1 MLDPAVLLR
10 CFRAFGPRY
19 ARKTDVLALL
29 LDAAGEQTALQTFAE
44 AFDDRG
50 DYAALTTEAL
60 RVAVAAS
67 ENEVAASSEPIAAVT
82 RRFLQDVLAEAN
94 LPDEII
100 DVIMNAYGPDGVI
113 TMSEDGGRYIVHLAR
128 TN

>member
-1 MLDPAVLLR
+1 MRNPAVLLR
-10 CFRAFGPRY
+10 CYRAFGARY

-29 LDAAGEQTALQTFAE
+29 FEAAGEQEALQTFADC
-44 AFDDRG
+44 FDDRG
-50 DYAALTTEAL
+50 DYAALKAEAL
-60 RVAVAAS
+60 RVATSAS
-67 ENEVAASSEPIAAVT
+67 ESEVASSSEPIAVVT
-82 RRFLQDVLAEAN
+82 RRFLEDVLAEAN

-100 DVIMNAYGPDGVI
+100 DVIMNAYGPAGVI